1 MPGQSRCGRRQCALL
16 LVPASIG
23 LGRRPRQ
30 GRQVAEHDLGGN
42 RPYAPVHDL
51 DFQSGAPSGCCFTVD
66 VAAAVRLLASMA
78 YKAAPASGHDAAG
91 LTLLR
96 IAGARDLANLIAKVR
111 EPRRQAP
118 ASPMQGRDV
127 GLVGVAHAAAD
138 RHCGSR
144 WVRTLPRLRLR
155 VPGWA
160 TSGATCGLSVTGAG
174 RANPPQAL
182 AAVHLTCRTRVTPP
196 LASGAL
202 ADDSSR
208 SSATARCGATLRFPP
223 CGCLGAVRSARPS
236 IRMPAGNVAL
246 SLL

>member
-1 MPGQSRCGRRQCALL
+1 MTF
-16 LVPASIG
+16 I
-23 LGRRPRQ
+23 
-30 GRQVAEHDLGGN
+30 
-42 RPYAPVHDL
+42 
-51 DFQSGAPSGCCFTVD
+51 
-66 VAAAVRLLASMA
+66 AAAADTRLRALDS
-78 YKAAPASGHDAAG
+78 ASGKTLWDAKLPAGGQATPSLYAVDGKQYVVIAAG
-91 LTLLR
+91 
-96 IAGARDLANLIAKVR
+96 GR
-111 EPRRQAP
+111 EG
-118 ASPMQGRDV
+118 M
-127 GLVGVAHAAAD
+127 GLAHAAAD

-144 WVRTLPRLRLR
+144 WARTLPRLRLR
-155 VPGWA
+155 VPAWA

-196 LASGAL
+196 LASGAV